1 MIRDATEADAL
12 ALCEIYNHYIAH
24 SLATFETEPLAVSEM
39 ARRIAATT
47 ADFPWLLGESNESI
61 AGYAYATRWK
71 PRQAYRHTVE
81 STVYLSP
88 EAAGQGM
95 GTRLMCALL
104 QRLEGQG
111 VHAVLAGI
119 ALPNDPSVALHEK
132 LGFTKVAHF
141 RQTGRKF
148 DQWVDVGYWEK
159 TMSEAP
165 DAATS
170 SDALSTKAVT

>member
-1 MIRDATEADAL
+1 MIRDATEADAPS
-12 ALCEIYNHYIAH
+12 LCEIYNHYIAH
-24 SLATFETEPLAVSEM
+24 SLATFETEPLASGEM

-47 ADFPWLLGESNESI
+47 ADFPWLLGESNERI
-61 AGYAYATRWK
+61 VGYAYATRWK
-71 PRQAYRHTVE
+71 PRQAYQYTVE

-95 GTRLMCALL
+95 GTRLMQALL
-104 QRLEGQG
+104 ERLAAQG

-119 ALPNDPSVALHEK
+119 ALPNDPSIALHEK
-132 LGFTKVAHF
+132 LGFAKVAHF

-159 TMSEAP
+159 TLAEASEA
-165 DAATS
+165 AT
-170 SDALSTKAVT
+170 